1 MTGACSR
8 IQRSGFDSRHC
19 RRVSKPSSS
28 AAQKRGAVLYK
39 RIIIALD
46 ESQEAKRALASAIGM
61 ARQFGSKLRIV
72 TVSEPL
78 PAYAAFMDAEMP
90 GARQKLLEERNA
102 FYGDLQKTGIEQAKA
117 AGVPVEGMLI
127 EGDEVQAIV
136 DHIAASG
143 ADLLVIGRRQH
154 SSMSR
159 LWGGTVHNIA
169 EKVRCSILAVY

>member
-1 MTGACSR
+1 MT
-8 IQRSGFDSRHC
+8 
-19 RRVSKPSSS
+19 V
-28 AAQKRGAVLYK
+28 YK
-39 RIIIALD
+39 KIVIALD
-46 ESQEAKRALASAIGM
+46 ESHEAKRALASAIELATQLG
-61 ARQFGSKLRIV
+61 AELRIV

-78 PAYAAFMDAEMP
+78 PAYAAFMDAEIP

-102 FYGDLQKTGIEQAKA
+102 FYSDLQKAGIEQATA
-117 AGVPVEGMLI
+117 AGIKVQGAVV

-143 ADLLVIGRRQH
+143 ADLLVIGRRHH

-169 EKVRCSILAVY
+169 EKARCSILAVY